1 MAQTPVPSASH
12 TWLIFAIMAFSMWG
26 LYGVFLH
33 SGQTAMGDPVN
44 GRFKAF
50 LIVGS
55 AYVLIAF
62 LLPIAILLI
71 RGANWQMPVS
81 GVVWSL
87 LAGIVG
93 AVGAFCVLMAFQ
105 AKGMPSVV
113 MSIIF
118 AGAPIV
124 NAVVALWMHPPAGG
138 WSALRWQFV
147 AGILFAAL
155 GGCMVS
161 LYKPPPAPAQTPPP
175 ATERQAPS

>member
-1 MAQTPVPSASH
+1 MAQTSAPTGSGA
-12 TWLIFAIMAFSMWG
+12 WLIFALMAFSMWG

-33 SGQTAMGDPVN
+33 NGQTAMGDPAN

-55 AYVLIAF
+55 AYLLIAF

-71 RGANWQMPVS
+71 RGANWHMPAS

-105 AKGMPSVV
+105 AKGTPSVV

-124 NAVVALWMHPPAGG
+124 NAVVALCMHPPAGG
-138 WSALRWQFV
+138 WSALRWQFI
-147 AGILFAAL
+147 AGIIFAAL

-161 LYKPPPAPAQTPPP
+161 FYKPPPAAHPTPPVATDRQTP
-175 ATERQAPS
+175 S